1 MLRGKIF
8 EKNEE
13 IRIGGQICPLPVCL
27 GLIHFVHLEDF
38 AHNQIESKFF
48 HMLQEKIFE
57 RNEEIRFGGQIC
69 PPQVCLG
76 LRYYD

>member
-27 GLIHFVHLEDF
+27 GLTGFS
-38 AHNQIESKFF
+38 SKFNYKEQP
-48 HMLQEKIFE
+48 LIQNLTKVCYLWLEKHSSEDGDFFLVHIF
-57 RNEEIRFGGQIC
+57 
-69 PPQVCLG
+69 
-76 LRYYD
+76 